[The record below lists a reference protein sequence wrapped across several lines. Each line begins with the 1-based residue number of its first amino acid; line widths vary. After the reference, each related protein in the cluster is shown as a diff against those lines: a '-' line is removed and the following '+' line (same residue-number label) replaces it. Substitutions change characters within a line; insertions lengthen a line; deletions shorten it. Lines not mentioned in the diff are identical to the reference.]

1 MWWHNFFQ
9 NLNKQIAR
17 RPFMNMVY
25 ANCQDAECK
34 PKKRQRET
42 ETKVFSIFSISD
54 VVIKEPVEE
63 PYS

>member
-1 MWWHNFFQ
+1 
-9 NLNKQIAR
+9 
-17 RPFMNMVY
+17 MNMVY

-34 PKKRQRET
+34 PKKRQQET
-42 ETKVFSIFSISD
+42 ETKIFTIFSISD